1 MDEYKAWVQKNIASF
16 TNLEYTLME
25 YPKCNKGELIIE
37 TKAATL
43 NFADLLL
50 SSGMYQSNPEIPFV
64 PGFEVAGIVK
74 EVSVDSV
81 FEVGDRVIAATTVFR
96 SGRHGSFGD
105 YCIASENLTY
115 KLPSDISYEVGAAIL
130 MSYLTSDFALHRRA
144 ELKNNELVLINAAA
158 GGVGIA
164 ALQLAKISGA
174 RVIAAVGSE
183 QKRKLVEKYN
193 PELVINYQEENLRET
208 VEAHFGK
215 RPVNIFYDQVGGQ
228 AYDEGVKL
236 LSSEGRALI
245 VGFASGNIPSQ
256 LLSYLLVKNITIMG
270 VFMISFEDNDKD
282 YLKSRIELIFEHY
295 RNKKIEPVFETIDF
309 ENIIEYLDLIGSRKT
324 VGRIVAVK

>member
-74 EVSVDSV
+74 EVSPDSV

-228 AYDEGVKL
+228 AYDDGVKL
-236 LSSEGRALI
+236 LSSEGRA
-245 VGFASGNIPSQ
+245 
-256 LLSYLLVKNITIMG
+256 
-270 VFMISFEDNDKD
+270 
-282 YLKSRIELIFEHY
+282 
-295 RNKKIEPVFETIDF
+295 
-309 ENIIEYLDLIGSRKT
+309 
-324 VGRIVAVK
+324 

>member
-25 YPKCNKGELIIE
+25 YPECNKGELIIE

-74 EVSVDSV
+74 EVSPDSV

-270 VFMISFEDNDKD
+270 VFMISFEDNDKE

>member
-74 EVSVDSV
+74 EVSPDSV

-115 KLPSDISYEVGAAIL
+115 KLTSDISYEVGAAIL

-144 ELKNNELVLINAAA
+144 EL
-158 GGVGIA
+158 
-164 ALQLAKISGA
+164 
-174 RVIAAVGSE
+174 
-183 QKRKLVEKYN
+183 
-193 PELVINYQEENLRET
+193 
-208 VEAHFGK
+208 
-215 RPVNIFYDQVGGQ
+215 
-228 AYDEGVKL
+228 
-236 LSSEGRALI
+236 
-245 VGFASGNIPSQ
+245 
-256 LLSYLLVKNITIMG
+256 
-270 VFMISFEDNDKD
+270 
-282 YLKSRIELIFEHY
+282 
-295 RNKKIEPVFETIDF
+295 
-309 ENIIEYLDLIGSRKT
+309 
-324 VGRIVAVK
+324 

>member
-25 YPKCNKGELIIE
+25 YPECNKGELIIE

-74 EVSVDSV
+74 EVSPDSV

-164 ALQLAKISGA
+164 ALQLAKITGA

-228 AYDEGVKL
+228 AYDDGVKL

-270 VFMISFEDNDKD
+270 VFMISFEDNDKE

>member
-37 TKAATL
+37 TRAATL

-74 EVSVDSV
+74 EVSPNSA

-164 ALQLAKISGA
+164 ALQLAKI
-174 RVIAAVGSE
+174 
-183 QKRKLVEKYN
+183 
-193 PELVINYQEENLRET
+193 
-208 VEAHFGK
+208 
-215 RPVNIFYDQVGGQ
+215 
-228 AYDEGVKL
+228 
-236 LSSEGRALI
+236 
-245 VGFASGNIPSQ
+245 
-256 LLSYLLVKNITIMG
+256 YLLVKNITIMG
-270 VFMISFEDNDKD
+270 VFMISFEENDKE

-309 ENIIEYLDLIGSRKT
+309 QNIIEYLNLIGSRKT

>member
-74 EVSVDSV
+74 EVSPDSV

-183 QKRKLVEKYN
+183 QKKKFVEKYN

-270 VFMISFEDNDKD
+270 VFMISFEDNDKE

>member
-25 YPKCNKGELIIE
+25 YPECNKGELIIE

-74 EVSVDSV
+74 EVSPDSV

-228 AYDEGVKL
+228 AYDDGVKL

-270 VFMISFEDNDKD
+270 VFMISFEDNDKE